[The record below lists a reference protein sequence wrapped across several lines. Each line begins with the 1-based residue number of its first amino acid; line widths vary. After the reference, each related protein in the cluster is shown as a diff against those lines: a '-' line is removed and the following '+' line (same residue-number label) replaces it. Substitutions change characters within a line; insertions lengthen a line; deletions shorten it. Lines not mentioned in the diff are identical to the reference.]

1 LVPSEAAPAATAIAV
16 GWPNFLA
23 STISQLARQHLLSA
37 LTVHSTHTHTNV
49 TQEKEEPARKIK
61 EKEKR
66 RTT

>member
-37 LTVHSTHTHTNV
+37 LTVHSTHTNV
-49 TQEKEEPARKIK
+49 MQEKEEPARKIK